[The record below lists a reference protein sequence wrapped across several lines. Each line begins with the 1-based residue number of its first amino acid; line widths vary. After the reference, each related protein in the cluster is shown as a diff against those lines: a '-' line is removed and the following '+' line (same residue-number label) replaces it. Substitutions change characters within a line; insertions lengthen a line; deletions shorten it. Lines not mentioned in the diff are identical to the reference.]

1 MKGVVF
7 TELLEM
13 VEQQFSLAVV
23 DEIIHRADLP
33 SGGVYTAVGTYPA
46 AEIVK
51 LVGALSQVTGVPVPD
66 LVRAFGK
73 YLLGRFAVG
82 HPAFFAGAKG
92 TFALLQSVENHIHV
106 EVKKLYPDAELP
118 SFDCEATSDGR
129 LVMTYR
135 SERGLADLAHGLM
148 VGCAE
153 HYGEQ
158 IDIAREDLSGGA
170 GTLVRFT
177 LDRRAAA

>member
-46 AEIVK
+46 GEIVK
-51 LVGALSQVTGVPVPD
+51 LVVALSQVSGVPVPD

-73 YLLGRFAVG
+73 HLCGRFVVG
-82 HPAFFAGAKG
+82 HPAFFASAKG
-92 TFALLQSVENHIHV
+92 TFALLRSVEGHIHV
-106 EVKKLYPDAELP
+106 EVRKLYPDAELP
-118 SFDCEATSDGR
+118 SFTCEQPSNDR

-135 SERGLADLAHGLM
+135 SDRAMADLAHGLM
-148 VGCAE
+148 IGCAE
-153 HYGEQ
+153 HYGEA

-170 GTLVRFT
+170 GTTVRFT